1 MRRALRRDRWLI
13 AISLTALIGIVF
25 TVVTDYRTRT
35 APAVETV
42 KVAVHSPLPKEWTLQ
57 FAGDTMV
64 SDGAQPLLDQYGYDA
79 PFSQVAPLLRG
90 DVVIANAEAPI
101 SEQTVPANPGK
112 SYSYNSTPLVAG
124 ALQRAGVDVLGL
136 GNNHAMDMR
145 VSGLRDTQ
153 EFAQQVG
160 IDTFGA
166 GGTIAEAEKPLLLT
180 SPIGTV
186 GIVALGEDF
195 GDANS
200 ASEDQPGTVV
210 LSPEAV
216 QRGIDLARAGGADWV
231 IAYVHWGDN
240 YTDTL
245 PPQRYWA
252 QMMVDAGYDLIVG
265 TGPHI
270 AAPIEFVDG
279 VPVVYSLGN
288 FVFGAPG
295 RFKSFGKEG
304 IGLLLSVTLSTT
316 APTQLAVRCILT
328 NNKKTGYVP
337 QACGPEDTARIMP
350 SISPRLR
357 VDGTTARMSCVCLP
371 PVKRE

>member
-1 MRRALRRDRWLI
+1 MKRARRRDRWLI

-25 TVVTDYRTRT
+25 ALVTDYRTHT
-35 APAVETV
+35 APAVETIN
-42 KVAVHSPLPKEWTLQ
+42 VAVHNPQPHEWTLQ
-57 FAGDTMV
+57 FAGDTMM
-64 SDGAQPLLDQYGYDA
+64 SDGAQPLIDHYGYDV
-79 PFSQVAPLLRG
+79 PLSKVAPLLDG

-101 SEQTVPANPGK
+101 SVQTTPANPGK
-112 SYSYNSTPLVAG
+112 SYSYNSNPQVAA

-136 GNNHAMDMR
+136 GNNHAMDMGVR
-145 VSGLRDTQ
+145 GMRDTQ

-160 IDTFGA
+160 LTTFGA
-166 GGTIAEAEKPLLLT
+166 GGTLPEAEKPLLLT

-186 GIVALGEDF
+186 GVVALGEDF

-200 ASEDQPGTVV
+200 ARVDEPGSVV
-210 LSPEAV
+210 FSPETV

-252 QMMVDAGYDLIVG
+252 QMMVNAGYDLIVG

-270 AAPIEFVDG
+270 AAPMEFVDG

-304 IGLLLSVTLSTT
+304 IGLLFSVTLSTT

-328 NNKKTGYVP
+328 NNKKVDYVP
-337 QACGPEDTARIMP
+337 QGCSAEDTARIMP

-357 VDGTTARMSCVCLP
+357 VDGTIARMPCSCLP
-371 PVKRE
+371 PVTRE